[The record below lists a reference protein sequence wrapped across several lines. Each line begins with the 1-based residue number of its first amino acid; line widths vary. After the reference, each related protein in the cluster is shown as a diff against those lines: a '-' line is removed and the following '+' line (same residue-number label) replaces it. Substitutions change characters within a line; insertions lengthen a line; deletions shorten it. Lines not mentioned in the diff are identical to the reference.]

1 MKTKNLPI
9 DKQLKRY
16 KRRFRILLAV
26 FVLFIAAVGFY
37 AYLSY
42 DYLVFKHFIS
52 HHYIYTDT
60 LDQLYKDELKRDVKG
75 RYFSYF
81 DDMVISVVTRQIRSI
96 NGDRYT
102 YLYTPE
108 NYKQTKIEEKE
119 EAAQSEIKVL
129 NDSTIYMRITNFSKY
144 TKKFVYDNVDQLKK
158 YPYLIIDLMDNYG
171 GDIPAMVDISDLFV
185 PKGSIIATDK
195 MRIFN
200 WVYKAKKDKI
210 LDFEKIIILQNNNT
224 ASASENMIA
233 ALKDNLDNV
242 TLIGETTFG
251 KGIGQFTMPLKRGFA
266 VKATTLLWYTP
277 AGENIQGKGIKPDI
291 NYTGNDI
298 LNYALLKLTE

>member
-1 MKTKNLPI
+1 MKIKNLPLEE
-9 DKQLKRY
+9 QLKRY
-16 KRRFRILLAV
+16 KRRFRILLAL
-26 FVLFIAAVGFY
+26 FVLLIAAVGFY
-37 AYLSY
+37 IYLNF

-60 LDQLYKDELKRDVKG
+60 LDQLYKEELKRDVKG
-75 RYFSYF
+75 SYFSYF
-81 DDMVISVVTRQIRSI
+81 DNMVISVVTRQIRSI
-96 NGDRYT
+96 NNERYT

-108 NYKQTKIEEKE
+108 SYKQTKIEEKE

-158 YPYLIIDLMDNYG
+158 YPYLIIDLRDNYG
-171 GDIPAMVDISDLFV
+171 GDIPAMADISDLFI
-185 PKGSIIATDK
+185 PKGSTIATDK
-195 MRIFN
+195 MRMFN

-210 LDFEKIIILQNNNT
+210 LDFKKIIILQNKNT

-266 VKATTLLWYTP
+266 VKATTLLWFTP
-277 AGENIQGKGIKPDI
+277 SGENIQGKGIKPDI
-291 NYTGNDI
+291 YYAGDDFI
-298 LNYALLKLTE
+298 NYALLKLTE

>member
-60 LDQLYKDELKRDVKG
+60 LDQLYKDEIKRDVKG

-108 NYKQTKIEEKE
+108 SYKQTQIEEKE

-158 YPYLIIDLMDNYG
+158 YPYIIIDFRDNYG
-171 GDIPAMVDISDLFV
+171 GDISAMADISDLFI

-195 MRIFN
+195 MRMFN

-210 LDFEKIIILQNNNT
+210 LDFEKIIILQNKNT

-251 KGIGQFTMPLKRGFA
+251 KGIGQFTMPLRRGFA
-266 VKATTLLWYTP
+266 VKATTLLWYRP
-277 AGENIQGKGIKPDI
+277 SGENIQGKGIKPDI
-291 NYTGNDI
+291 DYTGNDFI
-298 LNYALLKLTE
+298 NYALIKLTE